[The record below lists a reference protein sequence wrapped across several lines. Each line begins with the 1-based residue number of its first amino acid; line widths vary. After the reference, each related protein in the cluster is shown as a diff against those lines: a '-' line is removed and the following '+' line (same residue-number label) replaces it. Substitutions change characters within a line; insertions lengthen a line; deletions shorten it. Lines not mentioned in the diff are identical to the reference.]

1 MGAVE
6 LVRGRGRVCEVGR
19 SDPCV
24 SSAAVSSARVPQ
36 YSFIESLRTDCE
48 HVGSCRGAGERE
60 SSVVRQSSTIV
71 RVL

>member
-24 SSAAVSSARVPQ
+24 SSAAVSSERVPQ
-36 YSFIESLRTDCE
+36 YSFIESLRTDCD
-48 HVGSCRGAGERE
+48 HVGLKEVVEVLARE
-60 SSVVRQSSTIV
+60 KAPQCVEV
-71 RVL
+71 